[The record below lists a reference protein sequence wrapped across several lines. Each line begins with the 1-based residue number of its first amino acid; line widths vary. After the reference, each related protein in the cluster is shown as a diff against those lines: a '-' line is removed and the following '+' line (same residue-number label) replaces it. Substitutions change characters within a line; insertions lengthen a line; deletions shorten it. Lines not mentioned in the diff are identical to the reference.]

1 MIEASPKHFFSK
13 DYVLRSSGT
22 TLVVLDVSAWRERA
36 RFDLGGHSWQLY
48 RESFFSGRF
57 VLQRGADVV
66 ARATKPSALRSR
78 FEVEFGQ
85 VTFTLRKLSPF
96 SRRFGVFAG
105 EQRIGGITPASFFS
119 RRVILDLPSDWPAAV
134 HVYVFWLVLLIWNRE
149 RAADAGG

>member
-13 DYVLRSSGT
+13 DYVLRSAGT
-22 TLVVLDVSAWRERA
+22 TLLVLDVSAWRERA
-36 RFDLGGHSWQLY
+36 RFELGGHTWQLY
-48 RESFFSGRF
+48 RESLFSGRF

-85 VTFTLRKLSPF
+85 VTFTLRKVSPF

-105 EQRIGGITPASFFS
+105 EQQIGGIAPASFLS
-119 RRVILDLPSDWPAAV
+119 RKVIIDLPNDWPAAV
-134 HVYVFWLVLLIWNRE
+134 HVYVLWLVLLIWNRQK
-149 RAADAGG
+149 AADAGG